1 MLIVEFL
8 FDFDDNAVLQGQGIG
23 RDAQA
28 FVGLDRGDE
37 ILPCFEGVQPV
48 VTRSVDLRN
57 VIDGNGGIRVDLV
70 GVDLAG
76 VLPKVAVLVR
86 LRRDIQAFERAQV
99 FLEGGIEQGDMLD
112 RNGIRAHLPEDR
124 GLALAA
130 LRACVY
136 RSMTVCRVSA
146 SASVRRFW

>member
-57 VIDGNGGIRVDLV
+57 VIDGDGGIRVDLV

-76 VLPKVAVLVR
+76 VLPIVAVLVR
-86 LRRDIQAFERAQV
+86 FGWDVQAFESRSSSRAELSRV
-99 FLEGGIEQGDMLD
+99 ICSTVTESARTSRRIAVWRL
-112 RNGIRAHLPEDR
+112 LPS
-124 GLALAA
+124 AP
-130 LRACVY
+130 CVY

-146 SASVRRFW
+146 SVSVRRFW

>member
-28 FVGLDRGDE
+28 FVGLDCGDE

-48 VTRSVDLRN
+48 VTRSVDPRN
-57 VIDGNGGIRVDLV
+57 VIDGDGGIRVDLV

-76 VLPKVAVLVR
+76 VLPIVAVLVR
-86 LRRDIQAFERAQV
+86 A
-99 FLEGGIEQGDMLD
+99 GCS
-112 RNGIRAHLPEDR
+112 
-124 GLALAA
+124 GL
-130 LRACVY
+130 
-136 RSMTVCRVSA
+136 
-146 SASVRRFW
+146 

>member
-48 VTRSVDLRN
+48 LARSVDLRN
-57 VIDGNGGIRVDLV
+57 VIDGDGGIRV
-70 GVDLAG
+70 G
-76 VLPKVAVLVR
+76 K
-86 LRRDIQAFERAQV
+86 IQPDQ
-99 FLEGGIEQGDMLD
+99 
-112 RNGIRAHLPEDR
+112 
-124 GLALAA
+124 
-130 LRACVY
+130 
-136 RSMTVCRVSA
+136 
-146 SASVRRFW
+146 